1 MCYIL
6 SIFLYFHWY
15 FDNTHYFYDKGIFID
30 FFKSSPSARLY
41 LEVLVTI
48 SRLNLKQCAL
58 AFSYVIYPFVSSI
71 ALFSSRKKWL
81 HYLSHTSGPHLQGK
95 LINWTSA
102 FYLSFCCTVLLR
114 ILNILIF
121 MDTVISINCNC
132 SMLFHM

>member
-1 MCYIL
+1 MCFIP
-6 SIFLYFHWY
+6 SIFFYFHWN
-15 FDNTHYFYDKGIFID
+15 FVKKRYFYEKEICID